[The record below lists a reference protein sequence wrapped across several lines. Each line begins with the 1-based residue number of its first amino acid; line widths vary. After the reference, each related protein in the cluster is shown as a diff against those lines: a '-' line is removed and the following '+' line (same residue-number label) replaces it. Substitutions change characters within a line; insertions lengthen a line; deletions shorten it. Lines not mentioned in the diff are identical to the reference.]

1 MLMESSMTAAKKATR
16 NNKQVC
22 APTPAPTPI
31 ATIKTTR
38 ATKAVETPAVVTPV
52 KANKPMDTPDAPI
65 QTRYSTRS
73 NTKTVTTSKKNLKQ
87 DFDAEFFDESSAA
100 WNQNKKKLGN
110 GMYAYRTRS
119 TTRK

>member
-1 MLMESSMTAAKKATR
+1 MLMESSMTAAKKANR

-22 APTPAPTPI
+22 APTPAPT

-38 ATKAVETPAVVTPV
+38 ATKAVETPVVVTPI
-52 KANKPMDTPDAPI
+52 KENKPMDTPDAPI

-73 NTKTVTTSKKNLKQ
+73 STKTVTTSKKNLKQ
-87 DFDAEFFDESSAA
+87 DFDAEFFDESSVA